1 MLKGQK
7 HMSALPL
14 RKIAL
19 MLLVCLSAVFLL
31 SLPTQAM
38 MRERQPR
45 MAESVT
51 DMPPSGEGLDENALY
66 PNPERPMARNN
77 LGDTDGD
84 GKIEGQNTPS
94 KEHDPIQAIEEMA
107 QQEGGW
113 VTLAFCIAAIIALVL
128 IIVALIPKKH
138 I

>member
-1 MLKGQK
+1 
-7 HMSALPL
+7 
-14 RKIAL
+14 
-19 MLLVCLSAVFLL
+19 
-31 SLPTQAM
+31 M

-45 MAESVT
+45 MAEDVT
-51 DMPPSGEGLDENALY
+51 DLPPSGEGLDENALY
-66 PNPERPMARNN
+66 PNPERPMERNN

-107 QQEGGW
+107 QQDGGW
-113 VTLAFCIAAIIALVL
+113 VTVAFCIAAIIALIL

>member
-1 MLKGQK
+1 
-7 HMSALPL
+7 MSALPL

-38 MRERQPR
+38 MQERQPR
-45 MAESVT
+45 MAEDVT

-66 PNPERPMARNN
+66 PNPERPMERNN

-107 QQEGGW
+107 QQDGGW
-113 VTLAFCIAAIIALVL
+113 VTVAFCIAAIIALVL

>member
-38 MRERQPR
+38 MRERQPM
-45 MAESVT
+45 MAEDVT
-51 DMPPSGEGLDENALY
+51 DLPPSGEGLDENALY
-66 PNPERPMARNN
+66 PNPERPMERNN

-107 QQEGGW
+107 QQDGGW
-113 VTLAFCIAAIIALVL
+113 VTVAFCIAAIIALVL

>member
-1 MLKGQK
+1 
-7 HMSALPL
+7 MSALSL

-45 MAESVT
+45 MDESVT
-51 DMPPSGEGLDENALY
+51 DAPPIGEGIDENALY
-66 PNPERPMARNN
+66 PNPERPMARDNP
-77 LGDTDGD
+77 GETDGG

-94 KEHDPIQAIEEMA
+94 KEHDPIEAIEEMA
-107 QQEGGW
+107 QQDGGW
-113 VTLAFCIAAIIALVL
+113 VTVAFCIAAIIALIL
-128 IIVALIPKKH
+128 IIVALIPKKR